1 MSKQAIDASDVEPL
15 LRMNDAERRL
25 RVHRHTVRKLM
36 GEGRLRFIQIG
47 REFRFKREWIEALI
61 EEKGRAKRRRS

>member
-1 MSKQAIDASDVEPL
+1 MSKAVMDSTDVEPL

-36 GEGRLRFIQIG
+36 DDGRLRFIQIG

-61 EEKGRAKRRRS
+61 EEKGRAKRRR

>member
-1 MSKQAIDASDVEPL
+1 MRKVMDVDSSDVEPL

-36 GEGRLRFIQIG
+36 GEGKLRFLRIG

-61 EEKGRAKRRRS
+61 EESGRAKRRR

>member
-1 MSKQAIDASDVEPL
+1 MSKASTIDSSDVEPL
-15 LRMNDAERRL
+15 LSMHDAERRL

-36 GEGRLRFIQIG
+36 GEGRLRFIRIG

-61 EEKGRAKRRRS
+61 EEKSRAKRGR